1 MKKERRIE
9 IRVGV
14 PAFFALELEGVYRH
28 TEGAHRA
35 LAFPNFVGLLVGL
48 GLEAYRKGNATAT
61 VGKDEAPENE
71 GKGKA
76 VPLFDLA
83 PESLPDLFRDFDKV
97 MEQRKEEPGFKI
109 IYPEDWND

>member
-1 MKKERRIE
+1 MRKERRIE

-48 GLEAYRKGNATAT
+48 GLEAYRKGKALPEADQ
-61 VGKDEAPENE
+61 GEAPDE
-71 GKGKA
+71 GREKA
-76 VPLFDLA
+76 IPLFDLD
-83 PESLPDLFRDFDKV
+83 PKSLPDLFRDFDKA
-97 MEQRKEEPGFKI
+97 MEQRKEEPSLKI

>member
-1 MKKERRIE
+1 MKKEMRIE

-14 PAFFALELEGVYRH
+14 PAFFALELEGVYRR

-35 LAFPNFVGLLVGL
+35 LAFPNFVGMLVGL
-48 GLEAYRKGNATAT
+48 GLEAYRKGKALPEA
-61 VGKDEAPENE
+61 DQEEAPENE

-76 VPLFDLA
+76 VPLLDLA
-83 PESLPDLFRDFDKV
+83 PESLPDLFRDFDKA
-97 MEQRKEEPGFKI
+97 MERRKEEAGFKI